1 MTARTLVVLRHAKA
15 ESPDHL
21 ADIDRPLTRRGHA
34 DAAAAGAW
42 LAAQGLRPDLV
53 LCSPARRTRE
63 TWHGVRVA
71 LGPPSAEAVF
81 EIDLYEAGVPKSIS
95 LVNGVSASVGC
106 VLLIGHNP
114 TVTLLSTL
122 LDPGTEVA
130 EGLRTGGLAVHR
142 LDGDWTDFAAGTAP
156 LTGTHTARA
165 AV

>member
-1 MTARTLVVLRHAKA
+1 MTARTLVLLRHAKA

-42 LAAQGLRPDLV
+42 LAAQGLRPELV

-71 LGPPSAEAVF
+71 LGPPPAEAVF
-81 EIDLYEAGVPKSIS
+81 DPDLYEAGVPRSIS
-95 LVNGVSASVGC
+95 LVNAVSPAHTSI
-106 VLLIGHNP
+106 LLIGHNP
-114 TVTLLSTL
+114 TVSLVSTV

-130 EGLRTGGLAVHR
+130 EGLRTCGIAVHH
-142 LDGDWTDFAAGTAP
+142 LDGGWADFTAGRAP
-156 LTGTHTARA
+156 LTTTHTARA
-165 AV
+165 AG

>member
-1 MTARTLVVLRHAKA
+1 MSARTLVVLRHAKA
-15 ESPDHL
+15 ERPDRL
-21 ADIDRPLTRRGHA
+21 ADLDRPLTQRGHA

-42 LAAQGLRPDLV
+42 LAAQGLRPGLV

-71 LGPPSAEAVF
+71 LGPPAAEAVF
-81 EIDLYEAGVPKSIS
+81 DPDLYEAGVPRCLS
-95 LVNGVSASVGC
+95 LVNAVSPAHST

-122 LDPGTEVA
+122 LDAGTEMS
-130 EGLRTGGLAVHR
+130 EGLRTAGLAVHR
-142 LDGDWTDFAAGTAP
+142 LDGGWDDFAAGTAS
-156 LTGTHTARA
+156 LVGTHTART